1 MFNMIYNL
9 ITDVRIFESRLVLIN
24 VIISVVLAVI
34 YFHQYFYG
42 FLSIFVKRKKLKDA
56 TLNRKFAYI
65 ICAYNEE
72 VVIGNLVQS
81 IYAQDYPK
89 ELMQV
94 FVVADNCTDKT
105 ALIARNAGAI
115 VIERFN
121 QIKKGK
127 SYALDDAIKKI
138 LAEHHDFDGYLFFDA
153 DNLVA
158 HDYTKEMNKL
168 LDKGYDVATSFRD
181 TKNFDNWISAGSSMT
196 FLRENIIIHQS
207 RSFVGIGTYVA
218 GTGFYVSDKVLRKQ
232 NGWPYHTLTED
243 IEFSVNCAIQGIK
256 IGYCG
261 SAVFYDEQ
269 PEKLKQS
276 NKQRLRWCRGTH
288 QIFFRYGFK
297 LLKGFLTKGSLTCF
311 EMFVHVCPLP
321 VLTFLW
327 SLIYTLILLFFA
339 FFQNFSW
346 EQCIAIGV
354 QNFIFFL
361 LLLYA
366 IALLQAFIVTIKYHK
381 NIKCKLSKQI
391 RYCFT
396 FPIYMML
403 FIPLSFKA
411 LFKKVN
417 WVKVEHTVDKKIS
430 DL

>member
-1 MFNMIYNL
+1 MIYNL

-138 LAEHHDFDGYLFFDA
+138 LA
-153 DNLVA
+153 
-158 HDYTKEMNKL
+158 
-168 LDKGYDVATSFRD
+168 
-181 TKNFDNWISAGSSMT
+181 
-196 FLRENIIIHQS
+196 
-207 RSFVGIGTYVA
+207 
-218 GTGFYVSDKVLRKQ
+218 
-232 NGWPYHTLTED
+232 
-243 IEFSVNCAIQGIK
+243 
-256 IGYCG
+256 
-261 SAVFYDEQ
+261 
-269 PEKLKQS
+269 
-276 NKQRLRWCRGTH
+276 
-288 QIFFRYGFK
+288 
-297 LLKGFLTKGSLTCF
+297 
-311 EMFVHVCPLP
+311 
-321 VLTFLW
+321 
-327 SLIYTLILLFFA
+327 
-339 FFQNFSW
+339 
-346 EQCIAIGV
+346 
-354 QNFIFFL
+354 
-361 LLLYA
+361 
-366 IALLQAFIVTIKYHK
+366 
-381 NIKCKLSKQI
+381 
-391 RYCFT
+391 
-396 FPIYMML
+396 
-403 FIPLSFKA
+403 
-411 LFKKVN
+411 
-417 WVKVEHTVDKKIS
+417 
-430 DL
+430 